1 MSRYGQETFGCAFVT
16 GCGSFCVAPEKKL
29 AILSL
34 NDGLGGGAVD
44 EVLGTVEAVVAGGTV
59 DAVVAGG
66 TVDAVVAGP
75 PNPLPLQ
82 PEISAANTKSAAAG
96 ARL

>member
-1 MSRYGQETFGCAFVT
+1 
-16 GCGSFCVAPEKKL
+16 
-29 AILSL
+29 LSL

-44 EVLGTVEAVVAGGTV
+44 EVLGTVE
-59 DAVVAGG
+59 AVVAGG